1 MGIKNHTKVDR
12 VGNFVL
18 SAKMVYYATV
28 VKKTYRNGGNT
39 MYTAVSH
46 FINEWNQEAVSTQK
60 VLDALTDES
69 LQQKV
74 SPEDRTLGEIAWHIV
89 ASTPGMLMEFG
100 VTVKSSLNE
109 ADLPTFAREIA
120 ETFRGVSAETSEAI
134 SEQWT
139 DQSLSETKNVFGMD
153 LPRAVMLNMLN
164 KHIIHHRGQMTV
176 LMRQAGLKV
185 PGVYGPSREEW
196 SQMGMDANSL

>member
-1 MGIKNHTKVDR
+1 
-12 VGNFVL
+12 
-18 SAKMVYYATV
+18 
-28 VKKTYRNGGNT
+28 
-39 MYTAVSH
+39 MYTAISH

-69 LQQKV
+69 LQQRV

-109 ADLPTFAREIA
+109 ADLPTTAREIA
-120 ETFRGVSAETSEAI
+120 ETFRNVSAETSAAI

-139 DQSLSETKNVFGMD
+139 DQSLSETKSVFGMD
-153 LPRAVMLNMLN
+153 LPRAVMLSMLN